1 MSLVSVTVGLWQ
13 RRHTGAAFP
22 CERYCALKSASRKTG
37 SRYALECMLCDH
49 LAKMAWWQVP
59 HACAELNFPARSAA
73 GAEPAINSSL
83 GISGAVAVAMAG
95 SASTARG
102 SG

>member
-22 CERYCALKSASRKTG
+22 CERYCALNSASRKTG

-49 LAKMAWWQVP
+49 LAKMAWWQLP
-59 HACAELNFPARSAA
+59 HACAELNFPVRSVA
-73 GAEPAINSSL
+73 GAEAAITWSL
-83 GISGAVAVAMAG
+83 GISGAVEVAVAGAV
-95 SASTARG
+95 STARS